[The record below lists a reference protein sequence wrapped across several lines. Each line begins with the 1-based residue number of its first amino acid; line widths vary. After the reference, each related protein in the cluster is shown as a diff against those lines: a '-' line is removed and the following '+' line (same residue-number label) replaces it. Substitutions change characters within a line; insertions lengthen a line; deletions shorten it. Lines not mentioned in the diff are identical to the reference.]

1 MFRGAPPSSGAGPRE
16 WAALGVLVLAV
27 LLLAIDGTVLALAV
41 PSLSATLDPTAN
53 QLLWIGD
60 VYSFALAGLL
70 VTMGSVADRIG
81 RKKLLM
87 LGATGFGLA
96 SAIAAFAPSP
106 EILIAARALL
116 GVSGATIM
124 PSTLSIIRHMFAV
137 PAHRSRA
144 IALWSVGAAGG
155 AALGPLVGGVLLEH
169 FWWGSAFLI
178 SIPVM
183 LVLLAA
189 GAFLLPES
197 RNPHAQ
203 PIDLLSSLLSI
214 AAIVPVVLAVK
225 RIFGEGADVVTIAS
239 ALLGVVCG
247 WLFVRRQKRTADPML
262 DLELFRLPAF
272 RGAVIGNGLAIFAL
286 SGLLF
291 FFSQYLQLVRGLS
304 PLQAGLVELPATL
317 AMMVVVVLIGMAVAR
332 LGTGGSI
339 GLGLV
344 LGAVGLVTLA
354 YAEGLAGHGGIIAA
368 LLAVGFGV
376 GLASTVSTDA
386 VVGSVPRGRA
396 GAASAI
402 PETAYELGGT
412 RHRDPRLPRDGPVP
426 PAAARPVGTAGGR
439 SRPGHR
445 IARRGTPGARGRGP
459 GTDRRAAA
467 RLHGRHAGHCAGRCR
482 HPARRGDPRLAL
494 HPVPARRRRRRGVDP
509 GARRL
514 RPRGPGRGA
523 LVSSTGGSRNAERT
537 RHGILHAARAVLA
550 ERGTATTVQ
559 EVATAAGMSKSGL
572 LHHFVSRDVLLR
584 AVVED
589 CLQQVH
595 GRVMA
600 HLDLAENRPG
610 KVLRAYVRALCG
622 PAPGTRELRGP
633 RPAPVRGARGRGAVR
648 RRQREVA
655 GAVRGRRTAP
665 GSDPGR
671 PVRRR
676 GPRDGHR
683 VRRARPHRGP
693 GPGAAA
699 AAVAHRRRR
708 PAPPSRPRL
717 T

>member
-225 RIFGEGADVVTIAS
+225 RIFGEGVDVVTIAS

-354 YAEGLAGHGGIIAA
+354 YAEGLAGYGGIIAA

-402 PETAYELGGT
+402 SETAYELGGALGIAILGSLVT
-412 RHRDPRLPRDGPVP
+412 AQYRLRLPDLSALPAD
-426 PAAARPVGTAGGR
+426 AAAPATESLAAGLQALEGGDPALIGELQHAFTGGMQVTALV
-439 SRPGHR
+439 
-445 IARRGTPGARGRGP
+445 
-459 GTDRRAAA
+459 AAA
-467 RLHGRHAGHCAGRCR
+467 ILLAAGIFAWRSI
-482 HPARRGDPRLAL
+482 PFRLADDD
-494 HPVPARRRRRRGVDP
+494 VA
-509 GARRL
+509 A
-514 RPRGPGRGA
+514 
-523 LVSSTGGSRNAERT
+523 ST
-537 RHGILHAARAVLA
+537 
-550 ERGTATTVQ
+550 
-559 EVATAAGMSKSGL
+559 
-572 LHHFVSRDVLLR
+572 
-584 AVVED
+584 
-589 CLQQVH
+589 
-595 GRVMA
+595 
-600 HLDLAENRPG
+600 
-610 KVLRAYVRALCG
+610 
-622 PAPGTRELRGP
+622 
-633 RPAPVRGARGRGAVR
+633 
-648 RRQREVA
+648 
-655 GAVRGRRTAP
+655 
-665 GSDPGR
+665 
-671 PVRRR
+671 
-676 GPRDGHR
+676 
-683 VRRARPHRGP
+683 P
-693 GPGAAA
+693 GPGDSAL
-699 AAVAHRRRR
+699 AVRDEE
-708 PAPPSRPRL
+708 PS
-717 T
+717 